1 MKQITLKEVILLK
14 LKELFLNTNLP
25 CDEIMENI
33 IKEHLYI
40 DGATI
45 LRNDDYIVL
54 NLPFSD
60 TRLSFTLTLK
70 TGINGIKNWVMI
82 FILKKIKKNFK
93 KVWWN
98 EK

>member
-40 DGATI
+40 DGVTI

-60 TRLSFTLTLK
+60 THLSFTLTLK
-70 TGINGIKNWVMI
+70 TGINGIKNWVNDI
-82 FILKKIKKNFK
+82 HFEKN
-93 KVWWN
+93 
-98 EK
+98 

>member
-1 MKQITLKEVILLK
+1 MKTMKQITLKEVILLK

-40 DGATI
+40 DGVTI

-70 TGINGIKNWVMI
+70 TGINGIKNWVNDI
-82 FILKKIKKNFK
+82 HFEKN
-93 KVWWN
+93 
-98 EK
+98 

>member
-40 DGATI
+40 DGVTI

-70 TGINGIKNWVMI
+70 TGINGIKNWVNDI
-82 FILKKIKKNFK
+82 HFEKN
-93 KVWWN
+93 
-98 EK
+98 

>member
-14 LKELFLNTNLP
+14 LKELFLNANLP

-40 DGATI
+40 DGVTI

-54 NLPFSD
+54 TLPFSD
-60 TRLSFTLTLK
+60 IRLSFTLTLK
-70 TGINGIKNWVMI
+70 TGINGIKNWVNDI
-82 FILKKIKKNFK
+82 HFEKN
-93 KVWWN
+93 
-98 EK
+98 

>member
-40 DGATI
+40 DGVTI
-45 LRNDDYIVL
+45 LRHDDYIVL

-70 TGINGIKNWVMI
+70 TGINGIKNWVNDI
-82 FILKKIKKNFK
+82 HFEKN
-93 KVWWN
+93 
-98 EK
+98 